1 MSQHIYDFDSLEWTF
16 NSINCFLIRDPDL
29 VTASFLNKWND
40 ANPMDLGY
48 KQQLEI
54 FNLISNL
61 NGVCPVVDASILLD
75 NPEHV
80 LKKLCLTIGIPWDSR
95 MLSWKSGLRDS
106 DGIWA
111 KHWYPSVMSTT
122 GFSRNT
128 TKSFKLSKDAKKISD
143 EQQKQK
149 KKLKVFIQ
157 VNIGEE
163 IQKSGSNLNDL
174 DKLEKIKGEKS

>member
-1 MSQHIYDFDSLEWTF
+1 MSQHIYDFDSLQWTF

-48 KQQLEI
+48 KQQLKI

-61 NGVCPVVDASILLD
+61 NGICPVIDASILLD

-111 KHWYPSVMSTT
+111 CLLYTSPSPRDS
-122 GFSRNT
+122 
-128 TKSFKLSKDAKKISD
+128 
-143 EQQKQK
+143 
-149 KKLKVFIQ
+149 
-157 VNIGEE
+157 
-163 IQKSGSNLNDL
+163 
-174 DKLEKIKGEKS
+174 